1 MWLTHRLVFLVPTCY
16 SVVYECMSFSSLRS
30 SWIFLLS
37 FSSESWI
44 LWILVDPQMAVYG
57 LSSSL
62 HSSQNGHA
70 NKEDH
75 DKPVRLFGDV
85 TKNSYI
91 YIYICCICHIL
102 YIHILKTYGKFQE
115 MCLSMV
121 RSWFSHGFSHLIW
134 SAWDRLLLGGLQHGL
149 GHVLLQLV
157 GGLGGRWKIGTLWGK
172 HGENPFSKKCGEK
185 KTLTLVWAKTWDFLF
200 KMCQEIKHTQK

>member
-1 MWLTHRLVFLVPTCY
+1 
-16 SVVYECMSFSSLRS
+16 
-30 SWIFLLS
+30 
-37 FSSESWI
+37 
-44 LWILVDPQMAVYG
+44 MAVYG

-75 DKPVRLFGDV
+75 DKPVRLFGGV

-91 YIYICCICHIL
+91 YINIYICCICHIL

-115 MCLSMV
+115 MCLPMV

-134 SAWDRLLLGGLQHGL
+134 SA
-149 GHVLLQLV
+149 
-157 GGLGGRWKIGTLWGK
+157 
-172 HGENPFSKKCGEK
+172 
-185 KTLTLVWAKTWDFLF
+185 
-200 KMCQEIKHTQK
+200 